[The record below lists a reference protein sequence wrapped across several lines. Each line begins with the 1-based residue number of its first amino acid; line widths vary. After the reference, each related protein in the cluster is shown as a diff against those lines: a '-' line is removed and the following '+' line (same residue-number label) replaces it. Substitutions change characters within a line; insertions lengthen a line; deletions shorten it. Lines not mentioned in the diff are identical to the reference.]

1 MFLRRIAR
9 HEILCTFD
17 DVACQAAQV
26 LKDRGEVF
34 SGAQAVSAGG
44 ADGDFD
50 EV

>member
-1 MFLRRIAR
+1 MRFFAR
-9 HEILCTFD
+9 LMMWLVRLPGSEGP
-17 DVACQAAQV
+17 
-26 LKDRGEVF
+26 GEVF